1 MAFIGRG
8 NAGSAT
14 ALPVLY
20 PSALAGRTLATI
32 GIDMTTT
39 AHGMTDLGERLIAE
53 GFTGEAIGEG
63 EAGYDGARA
72 LYNAM
77 IDRRPRMIARCAGE
91 ADVQA
96 VVRTA
101 AATAAELA
109 VRGGGHN
116 GAGLASVDGGL
127 VADLSGMRGISV
139 DADAATVRVQAGCT
153 WGDVD
158 AATHQVGM
166 ATPSGIIASTGV
178 GGLTL
183 GGGHGYLTRRYGLT
197 IDNLLRADVVLADG
211 SLVTADDEHHS
222 DLFWALRGGGGNF
235 GVVTTFEF
243 RLHPVHTVVGGPTL
257 WHLDQAPEVL
267 AWYRDFIPQAPR
279 ELSGM
284 FAFLTVPPVDL
295 FPQSLHLEKMCGVV
309 WCYAGDPE
317 SADEVFA
324 PIHAQGPPALNGVQP
339 MPYPALQSAFDGLYP
354 AGEQWYWRGDFVHE
368 ISDAAIARHVEMA
381 ARMPTMQSAM
391 HLHAIDGA
399 VGDVPMDATAW
410 NHRDA
415 NWSMVIAGV
424 DPDPANAAALRAW
437 TVDYWTALHPY
448 TLGGGYVNFLG
459 EGEGADRVRAT
470 YGDNYDRLTRIK
482 AVYDPTNLFHVN
494 QNIPPATG

>member
-1 MAFIGRG
+1 MTFIGRG

-14 ALPVLY
+14 ALPVLC
-20 PSALAGRTLATI
+20 PSALAGRTFATI

-39 AHGMTDLGERLIAE
+39 AHETADLGERLIAE
-53 GFTGEAIGEG
+53 GFTGEVIGEG

-77 IDRRPRMIARCAGE
+77 IDRRPRMIARCATE

-96 VVRTA
+96 AVRTA
-101 AATAAELA
+101 ASTGVDLA
-109 VRGGGHN
+109 IRGGGHN
-116 GAGLASVDGGL
+116 GAGLGSVDGGL
-127 VADLSGMRGISV
+127 VADLSGMRDISV
-139 DADAATVRVQAGCT
+139 DAGAATVRVQAGCT

-166 ATPSGIIASTGV
+166 ATPSGIIAGTGV

-211 SLVTADDEHHS
+211 SLVTADEDEHS

-243 RLHPVHTVVGGPTL
+243 RLHPVDMIVGGPML

-267 AWYRDFIPQAPR
+267 AWYRDFIRRTPR
-279 ELSGM
+279 ELYGF
-284 FAFLTVPPVDL
+284 FAFLTVPPADP
-295 FPQSLHLEKMCGVV
+295 FPPSLHLEKMCGVV
-309 WCYAGDPE
+309 WCYVGDPE

-324 PIHAQGPPALNGVQP
+324 PVREQGPALDGVQP

-354 AGEQWYWRGDFVHE
+354 AGDQWYWRGDFVHE
-368 ISDAAIARHVEMA
+368 ISDAAIARHMEMA
-381 ARMPTMQSAM
+381 SQLPTMQSTM
-391 HLHAIDGA
+391 HLYPIDGA
-399 VGDVPMDATAW
+399 VGDVPADATAW

-424 DPDPANAAALRAW
+424 DGDPANAAVLRDW

-448 TLGGGYVNFLG
+448 SADGAYVNFLG
-459 EGEGADRVRAT
+459 EGEGTDRVRAT
-470 YGDNYDRLTRIK
+470 YGDNYERLTRIK
-482 AVYDPTNLFHVN
+482 AAYDPTNLFHVN